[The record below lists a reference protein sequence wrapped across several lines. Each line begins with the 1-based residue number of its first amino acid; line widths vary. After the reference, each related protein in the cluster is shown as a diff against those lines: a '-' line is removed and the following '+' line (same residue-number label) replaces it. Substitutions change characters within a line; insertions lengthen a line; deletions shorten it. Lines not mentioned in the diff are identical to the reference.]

1 MSNKPPIEVP
11 QGAIR
16 LNTDSSKLEFFA
28 QDRWYEMATDVPTL
42 DGGSRAVFAGGGDP
56 ADPTLDVM
64 DFITI
69 STQGNAADFGDLS
82 SNRRQGGG
90 CSSKIRNFI
99 MGGYSDSAGALRN
112 TVEASIFASTGGSSS
127 FCNLTAARYVA
138 AAGGN
143 STRGLYA
150 GGHSPNAP
158 TIVATIDVFD
168 TFSGTN
174 AVDFGD
180 LSQGRVDTAG
190 SANVTRFVVAGG
202 ITPTQVNTIDFAT
215 ISTLGNSQD
224 FGDLSSTSVH
234 NDGASSP
241 IVCIWNGVG
250 SSVSTNSEKMI
261 YATRGN
267 TVHFGDMTVARN
279 SHTAASDCV
288 RIVTA
293 GGNVPGGRTNNI
305 DYTSIS
311 TGGSFANFGDLT
323 DVRSQLDGGSNAHGG
338 L

>member
-1 MSNKPPIEVP
+1 MSNNPPIEVP

-16 LNTDSSKLEFFA
+16 LNTDSQKLEFFA

-69 STQGNAADFGDLS
+69 STAGNAADFGDLS
-82 SNRRQGGG
+82 SNRRQGSG
-90 CSSKIRNFI
+90 CSSKIRNLI
-99 MGGYSDSAGALRN
+99 MGGYSDSAGAVRN
-112 TVEASIFASTGGSSS
+112 TVEASIFSSGGGSSS

-138 AAGGN
+138 AGGGN
-143 STRGLYA
+143 NTRGLYA

-158 TIVATIDVFD
+158 TVAASIDVFD

-202 ITPTQVNTIDFAT
+202 ITPSQVNTIDFAT

-234 NDGASSP
+234 NDGASSATRC
-241 IVCIWNGVG
+241 VWNGVG
-250 SSVSTNSEKMI
+250 SSVSTNCEKME
-261 YATRGN
+261 YATRGD
-267 TVHFGDMTVARN
+267 TFTFGDMTVARN
-279 SHTAASDCV
+279 SHTATTDCV
-288 RIVTA
+288 RIVVA
-293 GGNVPGGRTNNI
+293 GGNVPGSRTNVI

-311 TGGSFANFGDLT
+311 SGGSSADFGDLT